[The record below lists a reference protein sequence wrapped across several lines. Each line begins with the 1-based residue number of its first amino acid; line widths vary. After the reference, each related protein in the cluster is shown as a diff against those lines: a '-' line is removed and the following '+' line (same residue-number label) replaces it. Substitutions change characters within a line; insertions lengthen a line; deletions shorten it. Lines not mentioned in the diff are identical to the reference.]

1 MRRLPY
7 ILALLLLLAVAGQAM
22 AAFRFPIPEFESGY
36 QHPMPKTPPPRLIP
50 PALDIAALAGA
61 LSVTAWLV
69 LRRRSRREVLLMA
82 VASLLWFGF
91 YRKGCICPVGS
102 VQNVANTV
110 VGTGAGVPFVVAV
123 FFFLPLLFAM
133 YFGRVFCA
141 GVCPLGAIQEVC
153 ALFPVQLSRP
163 LEHVLGLFA
172 YAYLGFAVLAIYTG
186 AGFFVCQY
194 DPFVG
199 FFRLGA
205 TFNMFLAGGILLLIG
220 IFVARPYCRFLC
232 PYGVLLRWASI
243 FSKWHATI
251 TPAECIQC
259 RLCENSCPYNAI
271 LIPTPEDGG
280 AAADR
285 RAGARRLGLLLLAT
299 PIIVLFAGWT
309 GMAAHKFIARIHP
322 AVQLAERVAAEEQG
336 VCSERSVESDAFRA
350 GNKTP
355 ADLYAQAEALRMR
368 FKTASALFG
377 AFLGLAFCGRIIRLS
392 VIRRNRDYVP
402 DRGACLSCAR
412 CFAYCP
418 VGKEDAVTQQS

>member
-1 MRRLPY
+1 MRRLPC
-7 ILALLLLLAVAGQAM
+7 IFALLLLLAVAGQAT

-36 QHPMPKTPPPRLIP
+36 QHPTPVTPAPRLIP
-50 PALDIAALAGA
+50 PAVDIAALAGA
-61 LSVTAWLV
+61 LSITAWLV
-69 LRRRSRREVLLMA
+69 LKRRSRREVLLMA
-82 VASLLWFGF
+82 VASVLYFGF

-102 VQNVANTV
+102 VQNVANAV
-110 VGTGAGVPFVVAV
+110 VGNGMGVPFVVAV
-123 FFFLPLLFAM
+123 YFFLPLLFAI

-141 GVCPLGAIQEVC
+141 GVCPLGAAQEIL
-153 ALFPVQLSRP
+153 ALFPVQISRP

-186 AGFFVCQY
+186 AGFLVCQY

-199 FFRLGA
+199 FFRLGG

-243 FSKWHATI
+243 FSKWHVTI

-271 LIPTPEDGG
+271 VVPTPENAPD
-280 AAADR
+280 DR

-299 PIIVLFAGWT
+299 PLIVIFAGWT
-309 GMAAHKFIARIHP
+309 GLASHQFIARIHP
-322 AVQLAERVAAEEQG
+322 TIRLAERVAAEEQG
-336 VCSERSVESDAFRA
+336 VYAERSVESEAFRA
-350 GNKTP
+350 GSKTP
-355 ADLYAQAEALRMR
+355 ADLYAQAEALRIR
-368 FKTASALFG
+368 FKTASACFG
-377 AFLGLAFCGRIIRLS
+377 AFMGVAFCGRMIRLS
-392 VIRRNRDYVP
+392 VIRRNRDYVA
-402 DRGACLSCAR
+402 DQGACLSCAR

-418 VGKEDAVTQQS
+418 VGKEDAAF